1 MKIKIHTD
9 EGLELLKFQTDV
21 KKRFEENGVA
31 PVDANKDMKKYVINF
46 LKKRG
51 IARPKIWNFGTF
63 TFKNVDMHVDNMSPK
78 SAGTLIFMIKG
89 RGELSHWDGKKIHH
103 THMDQLDAVFF
114 DFNLP
119 HAFKSNHICQALLV
133 DIPKRYKKNLCEYL
147 RETNIQRSK

>member
-1 MKIKIHTD
+1 MHTS

-21 KKRFEENGVA
+21 EKRFEENSVA

-51 IARPKIWNFGTF
+51 IARPKIWSFGTF
-63 TFKNVDMHVDNMSPK
+63 TFKNVDMHVDDMSPK
-78 SAGTLIFMIKG
+78 SAGTLMFLING
-89 RGELSHWDGKKIHH
+89 CGELSYWDGKKIHYKQ
-103 THMDQLDAVFF
+103 MGKLDAVFF

-133 DIPKRYKKNLCEYL
+133 DIPKIYKKNLCEHL
-147 RETNIQRSK
+147 